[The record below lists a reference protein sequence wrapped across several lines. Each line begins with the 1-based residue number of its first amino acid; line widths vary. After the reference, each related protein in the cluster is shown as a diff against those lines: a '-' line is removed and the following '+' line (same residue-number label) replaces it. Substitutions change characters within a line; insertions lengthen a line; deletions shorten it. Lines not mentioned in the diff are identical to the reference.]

1 MGEKESGSQDRKD
14 TGSQG
19 PEGTIPQS
27 EDGISAASTDEAS
40 NFEPEED
47 VVPCPYRPGAGKQ
60 QRTGPEG
67 VGPFL
72 FKSCAF

>member
-1 MGEKESGSQDRKD
+1 MGEKEAGREDRKD

-27 EDGISAASTDEAS
+27 EDGIAAASTEEAS

-47 VVPCPYRPGAGKQ
+47 EAADDGK
-60 QRTGPEG
+60 
-67 VGPFL
+67 
-72 FKSCAF
+72 